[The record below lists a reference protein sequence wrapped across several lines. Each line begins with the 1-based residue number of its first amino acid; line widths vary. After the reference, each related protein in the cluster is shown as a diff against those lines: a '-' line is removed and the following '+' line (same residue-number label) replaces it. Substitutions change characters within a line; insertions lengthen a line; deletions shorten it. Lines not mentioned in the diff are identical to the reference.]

1 MKMGALV
8 GSTLAVF
15 PQPNKVAALKVD
27 GLTDMSNSRKNAAY
41 KAQIVCC
48 TKGKCQISK
57 LSNYT
62 VNHCQGMS
70 SQFGVV
76 TFA

>member
-15 PQPNKVAALKVD
+15 PQPNKVAALKID

-41 KAQIVCC
+41 
-48 TKGKCQISK
+48 
-57 LSNYT
+57 
-62 VNHCQGMS
+62 
-70 SQFGVV
+70 
-76 TFA
+76 